1 MEILERIQKLI
12 KEKCGERGETSFSK
26 IVGIP
31 QVTLNNYVKGRRGV
45 SYEVIEAIL
54 SAFPEVSA
62 EWLLRGEGDMLK
74 ENFQEVQCD
83 EFSIIRERVR
93 ELLEHV
99 GLSPTSLTANPLVK
113 QKLDRQIN
121 GEGAISVD
129 VIYIL
134 LEKIPSLSA
143 EWLLRGKGEMIKMPS
158 AGVVNDPS
166 LSDIEKENIALRAE
180 NKLLRELQGLGER
193 KGSRSAS

>member
-1 MEILERIQKLI
+1 MDI
-12 KEKCGERGETSFSK
+12 KEKIREYLEYK
-26 IVGIP
+26 
-31 QVTLNNYVKGRRGV
+31 GV
-45 SYEVIEAIL
+45 SDYRFEKEL
-54 SAFPEVSA
+54 SLSKGYINKAKNPTSDVLIKMCGIYTDISA

-143 EWLLRGKGEMIKMPS
+143 EWLLRGKGQMIKMPS

>member
-1 MEILERIQKLI
+1 MDI
-12 KEKCGERGETSFSK
+12 KEKIREYLEYK
-26 IVGIP
+26 
-31 QVTLNNYVKGRRGV
+31 GV
-45 SYEVIEAIL
+45 SDYRFEKEL
-54 SAFPEVSA
+54 SLSKGYINKAKNPTSDVLIKMCGIYTDISA